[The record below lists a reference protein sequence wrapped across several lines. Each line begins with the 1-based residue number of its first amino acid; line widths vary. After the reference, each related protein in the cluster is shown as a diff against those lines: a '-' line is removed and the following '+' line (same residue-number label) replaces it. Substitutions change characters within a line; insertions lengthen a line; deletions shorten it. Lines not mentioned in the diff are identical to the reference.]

1 MQIVNIKVIWCYGR
15 FEQYDDST
23 GTHWRINGS
32 GAGNQNKVWILIII
46 NIDLEIKIFQNKVLM
61 LIIINIENINNVGRE
76 VYGRFALY
84 DRHTMVIM
92 SINSEIMVW
101 KEFELLP

>member
-1 MQIVNIKVIWCYGR
+1 MSSTTTPQGRIGGLTALELEIKVV
-15 FEQYDDST
+15 
-23 GTHWRINGS
+23 
-32 GAGNQNKVWILIII
+32 QNKVWILIII
-46 NIDLEIKIFQNKVLM
+46 NIDMEIKIVQNKVWM
-61 LIIINIENINNVGRE
+61 LIIFNIENINNVGRE

>member
-1 MQIVNIKVIWCYGR
+1 MRIVNIKVVWTYGR

-32 GAGNQNKVWILIII
+32 GARNQNRVLILIII

-61 LIIINIENINNVGRE
+61 LIIINIENINNAMLGERCI
-76 VYGRFALY
+76 ADLHCMI
-84 DRHTMVIM
+84 DTQ
-92 SINSEIMVW
+92 
-101 KEFELLP
+101 

>member
-1 MQIVNIKVIWCYGR
+1 MQIVNIKVFWSYGR

-32 GAGNQNKVWILIII
+32 GAGNQNDVLILIIIII

-61 LIIINIENINNVGRE
+61 LIIINIENINNAMLGERCI
-76 VYGRFALY
+76 ADLHCMI
-84 DRHTMVIM
+84 DTQ
-92 SINSEIMVW
+92 
-101 KEFELLP
+101 

>member
-32 GAGNQNKVWILIII
+32 GAGNQNCSKQSLDFDNNQHRFGNQNCSKLSLDVDNNQHREHQQGWERGVWQSCI
-46 NIDLEIKIFQNKVLM
+46 V
-61 LIIINIENINNVGRE
+61 
-76 VYGRFALY
+76 
-84 DRHTMVIM
+84 
-92 SINSEIMVW
+92 
-101 KEFELLP
+101 